1 MNQVKN
7 LLFTFILLGLVA
19 FSGCNSLKKMV
30 KMAEDQELTVEPSPL
45 EVHGDQ
51 VDFEMSAVLP
61 VKMLKKE
68 KVYTVN
74 TFYKYGTDSV
84 EVGSIEFRAEDFPN
98 GAEQQPRKSESFSFA
113 YDDEAMDDG
122 YLMVQGVASDPN
134 SGKTAS
140 TPMLQVA
147 EGLITTSQ
155 LVQVPSGLDGV
166 LYADHGYNTA
176 EELEPTYVNFY
187 FAQGSS
193 YLRPS
198 EVRSDRGERFRNF
211 IAEKN
216 VTRSVTITGTHS
228 PEGPERVNEN
238 LSQDRA
244 ARIEEYYRTQM
255 DRYDYSDAADEIN
268 FILKPVVEDWS
279 GLREALQE
287 YDGLDQSEKQ
297 AYYDIIDGAGTFEE
311 KEDQMHQL
319 PTYNEVFRELYPD
332 LRAAKTEV
340 LTVKEKK
347 TESQIS
353 VLSKQVSEDAVQSDT
368 LSEQEL
374 LYGATLTPSLDEKA
388 AIYEKAIE
396 LHNSW
401 VAHNNLGAVYLQQAM
416 EASESEMEDYLG
428 QAQTQL
434 ETAARMNDN
443 AESHANLAII
453 YALQGNKEKAMDEIS
468 SASGMQPTM
477 QGASASINGIKG
489 AVEIMLAEYDQAVSS
504 LSNASESAVNLFNL
518 GLAQVLS
525 ENYENAITS
534 FEEALSEDSDF
545 GLASYGIAVA
555 NARLQN
561 ESAVYEALGNA
572 VSATSD
578 LRERAVTD
586 LEFANYNESEQFRNA
601 LQ

>member
-1 MNQVKN
+1 MNQIKN
-7 LLFTFILLGLVA
+7 LLFASALISMIV

-51 VDFEMSAVLP
+51 VEFEISAVLP

-74 TFYKYGTDSV
+74 TFYQYGDEQV
-84 EVGSIEFRAEDFPN
+84 EVGSLEFRAEDFPE
-98 GAEQQPRKSESFSFA
+98 GAEQQPRKSETFSFA
-113 YDDEAMDDG
+113 YDDAAMDDG
-122 YLMVQGVASDPN
+122 YLYVQGVASDPN
-134 SGKTAS
+134 NGNSES
-140 TPMLQVA
+140 TPELQVA

-155 LVQVPSGLDGV
+155 LVQIPAGLGV
-166 LYADHGYNTA
+166 LYADHGYNTG
-176 EELEPTYVNFY
+176 EELEPTYVSFY
-187 FAQGSS
+187 FPQGSA

-198 EVRSDRGERFRNF
+198 EIRSDRGERFRNF

-228 PEGPERVNEN
+228 PEGPERINEN
-238 LSQDRA
+238 LSENRA
-244 ARIEEYYRTQM
+244 ERIEEYYRDQM
-255 DRYDYSDAADEIN
+255 DRYDYADAAGEIN

-279 GLREALQE
+279 GLRQMLQE
-287 YDGLDQSEKQ
+287 YDGLSQQEKQ
-297 AYYDIIDGAGTFEE
+297 EYYDIIDGPGSFEE

-319 PTYNEVFRELYPD
+319 PTYNEVFREIYPD
-332 LRAAKTEV
+332 LRAARTEV

-347 TESQIS
+347 TQAQIS
-353 VLSKQVSEDAVQSDT
+353 VLAKQVAEDQVDEDT

-374 LYGATLTPSLDEKA
+374 LYGATLTPSLEEKMS
-388 AIYEKAIE
+388 IYEKAVE
-396 LHNSW
+396 LYDSW
-401 VAHNNLGAVYLQQAM
+401 QAHNNLGAVYLQMAA
-416 EASESEMEDYLG
+416 EAGEGEMEDMLG
-428 QAQTQL
+428 QAQNQL
-434 ETAARMNDN
+434 EQAVRMNDN
-443 AESHANLAII
+443 AEAHANLAIV
-453 YALQGNKEKAMDEIS
+453 YALQGNREKALDEITR
-468 SASGMQPTM
+468 AGELEPTM
-477 QGASASINGIKG
+477 QESAAGISAIKG
-489 AVEIMLAEYDQAVSS
+489 AVEIMVADYDQAVSS

-518 GLAQVLS
+518 GLAQILT

-534 FEEALSEDSDF
+534 FEEALSMDSNF

-572 VSATSD
+572 VDANAE
-578 LRERAVTD
+578 LIERATTD
-586 LEFANYNESEQFRNA
+586 LEFRNYDETEQFREA

>member
-1 MNQVKN
+1 
-7 LLFTFILLGLVA
+7 
-19 FSGCNSLKKMV
+19 
-30 KMAEDQELTVEPSPL
+30 MAEDQELTVEPSPL

-51 VDFEMSAVLP
+51 VDFEMSALLP

-68 KVYTVN
+68 KVYTLN
-74 TFYKYGTDSV
+74 TFYKYGEDSV

-98 GAEQQPRKSESFSFA
+98 GAEQQPSKSESFSFA
-113 YDDEAMDDG
+113 YDGPAMDDG

-134 SGKTAS
+134 RPDKTAE
-140 TPMLQVA
+140 TPEMQVA

-155 LVQVPSGLDGV
+155 LVQVPSGVGV

-176 EELEPTYVNFY
+176 EELEPTYVEFY

-193 YLRPS
+193 YLRPA

-228 PEGPERVNEN
+228 PEGSERVNQN
-238 LSQDRA
+238 LSQERA
-244 ARIEEYYRTQM
+244 ARIEEYYKTQM

-279 GLREALQE
+279 GLREALQG
-287 YDGLDQSEKQ
+287 YDGLSQSEKQ
-297 AYYDIIDGAGTFEE
+297 EYYSIIDGSGSFEE

-319 PTYNEVFRELYPD
+319 STYREVFREVYPD

-347 TESQIS
+347 TESQLS
-353 VLSKQVSEDAVQSDT
+353 VLSKQVSNDGVKSDT

-416 EASESEMEDYLG
+416 EASGSQMEDYLG
-428 QAQTQL
+428 QAQTHL

-443 AESHANLAII
+443 AEAHGNLAII
-453 YALQGNKEKAMDEIS
+453 YALQGNKEKAMDEIT
-468 SASGMQPTM
+468 SASGMQPSM
-477 QGASASINGIKG
+477 QESGASISAIKG
-489 AVEIMLAEYDQAVSS
+489 AVEIMTADYDQAVSS
-504 LSNASESAVNLFNL
+504 LSNATETPENLFNL
-518 GLAQVLS
+518 GLAQILT

-534 FEEALSEDSDF
+534 FEEALNMESDF
-545 GLASYGIAVA
+545 GLASYGIAIA

-561 ESAVYEALGNA
+561 ESAIYEALSNA
-572 VSATSD
+572 VSANSE

-586 LEFANYNESEQFRNA
+586 LEFSNYDESEQFRQA